1 MKGTFRRVGMTIIP
15 VGRTG
20 SEAVLAVPDSKLC
33 MGDIFTARNP
43 KHHNLFWTLCE
54 LVADAEDSD
63 KETVKRWVIRKLN
76 YGDYSVLVQPN
87 GNALVEFV
95 PDSIAWES
103 MAQAEFNEFFQQ
115 AVEILAIRL
124 GTTKPE
130 LLDRFNDLVKGSM
143 P

>member
-20 SEAVLAVPDSKLC
+20 REAVLAVPENKLC

-43 KHHNLFWTLCE
+43 LQHDLFWTLCT
-54 LVADAEDSD
+54 LVGDAEDSD
-63 KETVKRWVIRKLN
+63 KETIKRWVIRELK
-76 YGDYSVLVQPN
+76 YGDFSIIVQPN
-87 GNALVEFV
+87 GNTLVEFV
-95 PDSIAWES
+95 PDSIAYES
-103 MAQAEFNEFFQQ
+103 MTQAAFNEFFKQ
-115 AVEILAIRL
+115 AIEILAIRL